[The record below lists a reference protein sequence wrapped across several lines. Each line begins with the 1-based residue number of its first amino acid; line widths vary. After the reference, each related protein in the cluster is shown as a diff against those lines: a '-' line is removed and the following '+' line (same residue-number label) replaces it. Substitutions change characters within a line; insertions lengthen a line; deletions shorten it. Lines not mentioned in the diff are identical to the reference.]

1 MTNIKEKTKHLS
13 KNLLINLF
21 WFGFI
26 FNIFSK
32 LQEDN
37 YLSFLIAFVMYINNV
52 TTDSRIDY
60 LNEQIEKLKKM
71 VINNTD

>member
-13 KNLLINLF
+13 KNLFINLF

-26 FNIFSK
+26 
-32 LQEDN
+32 QEDN
-37 YLSFLIAFVMYINNV
+37 YLSFLIAFVMYINTV

>member
-1 MTNIKEKTKHLS
+1 MSNIKEKTKHLPI
-13 KNLLINLF
+13 NLLLNLG

-26 FNIFSK
+26 FSVFSTI
-32 LQEDN
+32 QDDN

-60 LNEQIEKLKKM
+60 LNEKVKELKSK
-71 VINNTD
+71 NGS

>member
-1 MTNIKEKTKHLS
+1 MTNIK

-26 FNIFSK
+26 FSIFSK

>member
-1 MTNIKEKTKHLS
+1 MSNIKEKTKHLPI
-13 KNLLINLF
+13 NLLLNLG

-26 FNIFSK
+26 FSIFSK

-60 LNEQIEKLKKM
+60 LNEKVKELKSK
-71 VINNTD
+71 NGS